1 MLKNQGDS
9 QKDFTFE
16 QRNADENLF
25 FSKGRYADLPQE
37 YISINTLRERLSKV
51 LLNHLIKEL
60 PSLKEEMVSKLEG
73 TLAEIQKLGDRRNT
87 TNKQRMVLI
96 KVSMRVNNILK
107 SAIMGYYEAS
117 FFGPVSMD
125 AAVHSS
131 ENIRRFR
138 AVIQHLNIRF
148 TDDMRLRGHRYAF
161 GVGPGD
167 EEREAEEDEKAQGE
181 LDSFEGSPDMVVRP
195 KPKMLTRE
203 EAVEWVKKTL
213 ERSRGHEIPGTFQP
227 MLISQLFWEQSQ
239 PWQQIASQH
248 IDTVAGACKEFVN
261 TVLQDNALTEFINRI
276 AALNVDSALS
286 KALSNAKEELAKV
299 LKDKNRHPT
308 TYNHYFTT
316 TIQMMRQRKHQQI
329 AKKASG
335 ASEIQTY
342 DISRNICTHIDT
354 DKLTEAMEKAIEL
367 DMDVFSSQE
376 ALDIERAYYKDEIKY
391 FVNAVAKAIIERHL
405 VEPLP
410 DIILSPLVV
419 TQMTDTEIEFVAA
432 EPPEITQQR
441 SHLESRK
448 TMLERGLDTF
458 REAMGG
464 LKR

>member
-213 ERSRGHEIPGTFQP
+213 ERSRGHELPGTFQP

-276 AALNVDSALS
+276 AALYVDSALS

-299 LKDKNRHPT
+299 LKEKIAIQPR
-308 TYNHYFTT
+308 TT
-316 TIQMMRQRKHQQI
+316 TT
-329 AKKASG
+329 S
-335 ASEIQTY
+335 
-342 DISRNICTHIDT
+342 
-354 DKLTEAMEKAIEL
+354 
-367 DMDVFSSQE
+367 
-376 ALDIERAYYKDEIKY
+376 
-391 FVNAVAKAIIERHL
+391 
-405 VEPLP
+405 PLP
-410 DIILSPLVV
+410 S
-419 TQMTDTEIEFVAA
+419 
-432 EPPEITQQR
+432 
-441 SHLESRK
+441 K
-448 TMLERGLDTF
+448 
-458 REAMGG
+458 
-464 LKR
+464 